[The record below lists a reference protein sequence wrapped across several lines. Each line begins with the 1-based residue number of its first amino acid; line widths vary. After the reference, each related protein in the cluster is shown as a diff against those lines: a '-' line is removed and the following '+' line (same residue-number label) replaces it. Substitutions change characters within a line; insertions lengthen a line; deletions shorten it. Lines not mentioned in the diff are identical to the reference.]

1 MKGITKVNQ
10 EFFNE
15 HFIKP
20 DEDGKYRPMG
30 LFYYWGYSQFW
41 SKPTYIVINNRDGNP
56 QVMECID
63 RKEAESWLEEWMN
76 EVEDENIKP

>member
-15 HFIKP
+15 HFTEP
-20 DEDGKYRPMG
+20 DKDGKYRPLG

-56 QVMECID
+56 QVMECIN
-63 RKEAESWLEEWMN
+63 RKEAESWLEEWKN
-76 EVEDENIKP
+76 EVET